1 MVIRERRYTL
11 SDLREIEQRPENSN
25 KLLELI
31 NGEIREVPSPS
42 PLHNAIVAA
51 ILYFL
56 YGFGRSNNVGYA
68 FGDRTSYILPN
79 GDELIPDVSFV
90 TNRTQAPPFPEK
102 FLFAPDLVV
111 EVFSPSNT
119 ERDLLD
125 KAESFLNAGTRIAW
139 IVYPSIRV
147 VDVCHLSDDG
157 SLIVRKV
164 EFDGILDGEDVLPGF
179 KLPVKDIFPPS
190 E

>member
-1 MVIRERRYTL
+1 MVIYERRYTQA
-11 SDLREIEQRPENSN
+11 DLRELEKQPENVN
-25 KLLELI
+25 RLFELI

-56 YGFGRSNNVGYA
+56 FGYGRANQLGYA

-90 TNRTQAPPFPEK
+90 SNGTQSPPFPEK
-102 FLFAPDLVV
+102 FFFAPDLAV

-125 KAESFLNAGTRIAW
+125 KAESFLKAGTRITW
-139 IVYPSIRV
+139 IVYPSIRA
-147 VDVCHLSDDG
+147 VDVCHLSNDG

-164 EFDGILDGEDVLPGF
+164 DINGTLDGEDVLPGF